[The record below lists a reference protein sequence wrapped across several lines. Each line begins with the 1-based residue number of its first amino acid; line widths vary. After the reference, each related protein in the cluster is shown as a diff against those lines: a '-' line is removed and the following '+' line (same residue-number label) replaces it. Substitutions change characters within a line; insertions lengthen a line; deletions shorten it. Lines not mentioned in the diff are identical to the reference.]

1 MIKTVT
7 IAGKEYIIAEEE
19 KRWVIRHKS
28 EKIEAEFTVKK
39 SDAQTLEEVFEVM
52 GWKYDN

>member
-7 IAGKEYIIAEEE
+7 VAGVDYIITEEE
-19 KRWVIRHKS
+19 KRWVIRHDS
-28 EKIEAEFTVKK
+28 EKFESEFIVKK

-52 GWKYDN
+52 GWKSNG